1 VCRAHAS
8 SPQGAL
14 SGFLF
19 FREARQDM
27 PSRISRPSAS
37 TILNILIIVL
47 AIVVGVLGY
56 SFVRRQVLRPPV
68 ETAKSDA
75 MPAEVIQID
84 VLNGCGIPKAA
95 SGVTAYLRSRGY
107 DVVEMRNYR
116 TFDVD
121 ESLVIDRT
129 GNLETARRVAYALGV
144 REKNIVQQIN
154 HDYYVDVSVVI
165 GRDYQ
170 RLKAAP

>member
-1 VCRAHAS
+1 MPKTRELPPPRSTAS
-8 SPQGAL
+8 SKRPLAPAVLNVLIVAL
-14 SGFLF
+14 
-19 FREARQDM
+19 
-27 PSRISRPSAS
+27 
-37 TILNILIIVL
+37 VL
-47 AIVVGVLGY
+47 VVGYLGY
-56 SFVRRQVLRPPV
+56 SLLRRQLFQPPV
-68 ETAKSDA
+68 ETARSDA
-75 MPAEVIQID
+75 APAEVIQID

-116 TFDVD
+116 TFDLS

-129 GNLETARRVAYALGV
+129 GNLETARKVAYALGV

-165 GRDYQ
+165 GKDYQ
-170 RLKAAP
+170 RLRAAP